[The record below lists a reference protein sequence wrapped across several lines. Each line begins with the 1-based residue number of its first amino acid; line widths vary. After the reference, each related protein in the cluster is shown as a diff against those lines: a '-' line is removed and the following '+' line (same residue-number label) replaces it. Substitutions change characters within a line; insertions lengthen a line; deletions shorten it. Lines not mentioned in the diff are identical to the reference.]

1 MLLCGNNGT
10 GKSSIINAIIGTFS
24 GKQSGKI
31 LFSSALKIST
41 VRQDYS
47 DNHGSL
53 RKFASSSKIN
63 YDQFLN
69 LLRKLG
75 MERATFDV
83 PIEEMSMGQQK
94 KVELA
99 RSLAEPA
106 HLYLW
111 DEPLNYL
118 DTYNQQQLIQLIQ
131 EKRLPMLI
139 VEHDQNFIKQIA
151 TKKIEI

>member
-1 MLLCGNNGT
+1 
-10 GKSSIINAIIGTFS
+10 
-24 GKQSGKI
+24 
-31 LFSSALKIST
+31 
-41 VRQDYS
+41 
-47 DNHGSL
+47 
-53 RKFASSSKIN
+53 
-63 YDQFLN
+63 
-69 LLRKLG
+69 

-94 KVELA
+94 KFELA
-99 RSLAEPA
+99 QSLAEPA

-131 EKRLPMLI
+131 EKRPPMLI
-139 VEHDQNFIKQIA
+139 VEHDQNFIQQIA

>member
-1 MLLCGNNGT
+1 
-10 GKSSIINAIIGTFS
+10 
-24 GKQSGKI
+24 
-31 LFSSALKIST
+31 
-41 VRQDYS
+41 
-47 DNHGSL
+47 
-53 RKFASSSKIN
+53 
-63 YDQFLN
+63 
-69 LLRKLG
+69 
-75 MERATFDV
+75 MERATFNV

-94 KVELA
+94 KIELA
-99 RSLAEPA
+99 RSLAESA

-131 EKRLPMLI
+131 EKRPPILI

>member
-1 MLLCGNNGT
+1 
-10 GKSSIINAIIGTFS
+10 
-24 GKQSGKI
+24 
-31 LFSSALKIST
+31 
-41 VRQDYS
+41 
-47 DNHGSL
+47 
-53 RKFASSSKIN
+53 
-63 YDQFLN
+63 
-69 LLRKLG
+69 
-75 MERATFDV
+75 MERATFNV

-131 EKRLPMLI
+131 EKRPPMLI